1 MKKKKLEKN
10 LIEYEEGAYLFGN
23 YLSIV
28 CQNWILL
35 TMDEKVKDYY
45 GDERYYLV
53 LSPYIYQN
61 NK

>member
-1 MKKKKLEKN
+1 MKKAKLI
-10 LIEYEEGAYLFGN
+10 IEYKEGAYLFGN